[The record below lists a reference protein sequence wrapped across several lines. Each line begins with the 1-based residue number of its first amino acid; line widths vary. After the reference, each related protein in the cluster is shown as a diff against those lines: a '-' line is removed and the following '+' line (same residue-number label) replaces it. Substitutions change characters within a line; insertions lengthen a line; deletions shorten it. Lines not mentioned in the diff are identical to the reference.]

1 MPMVCKAKHL
11 DEKAHINELQYN
23 RLSIGYIEFNGLVSS
38 SDFSALER
46 GFDCQCCKAVQ
57 IAG

>member
-1 MPMVCKAKHL
+1 MPRFARQSIWMRRSTSM
-11 DEKAHINELQYN
+11 NYS
-23 RLSIGYIEFNGLVSS
+23 SIGYIEFNGLVSS

-46 GFDCQCCKAVQ
+46 GFDCQFCKAVQ